1 MATATRSAT
10 KARSADDPAAMA
22 RDRGRR
28 EGRRPRL
35 PAALAYA
42 VLVIFAVIEM
52 YPIFLMLANSLRSDL
67 DILSNPLGLPTRPQW
82 GNYAEIWER
91 SNFPAYFMNSIYVTG
106 VGLLV
111 LLLISSM
118 AAYYLARFDFGWNKP
133 LLMVFLLGLTLP
145 LKLAVVPLFMLMQS
159 LDLLDTRN
167 GLLLVLVA
175 ERLSFAIFVLYGF
188 FITLPREVEEAA
200 MVDGANA
207 WQVYWRVAMPM
218 MRPAL
223 ATVAIVSI
231 VSMWNEFFF
240 PLVFIRSDELRT
252 IPLGMLTIVGEF
264 STEWALLFAGLTL
277 SSVPMI
283 IAFVILARQ
292 FMEGLTEGI
301 R

>member
-1 MATATRSAT
+1 MLTTTTTTGVVGRGHQGAKRTRGNV
-10 KARSADDPAAMA
+10 RRRMPAM
-22 RDRGRR
+22 
-28 EGRRPRL
+28 L
-35 PAALAYA
+35 SYA
-42 VLVIFAVIEM
+42 VLVLFAIIEM
-52 YPIFLMLANSLRSDL
+52 YPIFLMVANSLRDDL
-67 DILSNPLGLPTRPQW
+67 DILSNPLGLPTQPQF

-91 SNFPAYFMNSIYVTG
+91 SNFPAYFGNSVYVTG
-106 VGLLV
+106 VGVVV

-118 AAYYLARFDFGWNKP
+118 AAFYLARFSFRWNKA
-133 LLMVFLLGLTLP
+133 LLMVFMLGLTLP

-167 GLLLVLVA
+167 GLILVLIA

-188 FITLPREVEEAA
+188 FVTLPRDIEEAA
-200 MVDGANA
+200 LVDGANV
-207 WQVYWRVAMPM
+207 WQVYWRVAMPV

-231 VSMWNEFFF
+231 VGMWNEFFF

-283 IAFVILARQ
+283 IAFVVLARQ